1 MQIHTSLDG
10 KHSKFKFLR
19 LLRRS
24 VSTVSTQQ
32 ADSSDCLPC
41 CFHSVCPWPLLS
53 CVGVDVS
60 ASCCCRALHRPPSK
74 RKQKGRSQRHEGVGG
89 GHQRPSPSTVSTC
102 CSIPA
107 LTADQALHKQPAQ
120 ILPAGRSHST
130 SLGVV
135 CGRGGG
141 GRGGGKRKPGSCCQ
155 HSFLGVSKLSWLAPT
170 ERSLRLVG
178 PGWSSAGFL
187 LGSPRQLCLCPHALH
202 L

>member
-1 MQIHTSLDG
+1 MICQHRFHPTG
-10 KHSKFKFLR
+10 QQLR
-19 LLRRS
+19 LFTLL
-24 VSTVSTQQ
+24 
-32 ADSSDCLPC
+32 LPL
-41 CFHSVCPWPLLS
+41 CPWPLLS

-74 RKQKGRSQRHEGVGG
+74 RKQKGRSQRHEGGG

-141 GRGGGKRKPGSCCQ
+141 GRGRGVKEAIGAERGRGGGKRKPGSCCQ